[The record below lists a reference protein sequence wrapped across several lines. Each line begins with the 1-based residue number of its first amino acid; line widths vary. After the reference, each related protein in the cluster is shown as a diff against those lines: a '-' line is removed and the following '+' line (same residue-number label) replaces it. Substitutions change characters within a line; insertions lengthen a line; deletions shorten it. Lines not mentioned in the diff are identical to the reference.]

1 MRISS
6 WLGKPVIP
14 VAVHTLVPMMRRIV
28 ASSQWLPSPGDRPRK
43 ATSDYVPAR
52 VHTRRAGRS
61 RPAAGAGRAILPK
74 WCQHESIRNRTMTKS
89 LHRSRC
95 RTWSGRSSP
104 GPSPRARPRTPSGG
118 VARPA
123 DPNCHFGT
131 FTPWTAQLGRRLGFV
146 IRSVRGLEAGC
157 RRVETTRTRNWPPDS
172 PRVTRRDVC
181 HRRGDRHPHLPVG
194 DPGDGLPA
202 LGSPTNTVYV
212 GALLPQRTDAVP
224 TRSLHHGME
233 RSCRSGVSGNCR
245 RSGSIEAHRTHD
257 RGGRGLPKFGG
268 HTLQLLLERL
278 MLTPSGRTGPR
289 RPPRRSC

>member
-212 GALLPQRTDAVP
+212 GALLPQRTDAASPLDPCITGWSGHVVVVSRGTVDDRDP
-224 TRSLHHGME
+224 SKLIAPTIEAVVAFPSSAVTRS
-233 RSCRSGVSGNCR
+233 SCCSS
-245 RSGSIEAHRTHD
+245 A
-257 RGGRGLPKFGG
+257 
-268 HTLQLLLERL
+268 
-278 MLTPSGRTGPR
+278 
-289 RPPRRSC
+289 